1 MGKVAACGLD
11 GREGLGL
18 TSLLLLP
25 GLLCDAS
32 IWVAQSRDLSPR
44 VKITIP
50 EYRSATRLE
59 EMAATALD
67 VVDGPIAVAAHSMG
81 ARVAL
86 EMWRKAPER
95 ITRLALLNFW
105 VGGVA
110 AGEREKRKVL
120 TDMSANDGIEAVA
133 KIWVASM
140 VHPDRVNDQPLIDQ
154 LRKMVCTYTPE
165 QHAGQVQALL
175 NRADLWPLLPTI
187 TVPTLIALGRED
199 PWRSVDQH
207 RQMAEA
213 ITGARLEVIAD
224 CGHMSPAEQ
233 PQVVT
238 NLLEE
243 WLDDE
248 N

>member
-1 MGKVAACGLD
+1 
-11 GREGLGL
+11 
-18 TSLLLLP
+18 
-25 GLLCDAS
+25 
-32 IWVAQSRDLSPR
+32 
-44 VKITIP
+44 
-50 EYRSATRLE
+50 
-59 EMAATALD
+59 
-67 VVDGPIAVAAHSMG
+67 
-81 ARVAL
+81 
-86 EMWRKAPER
+86 
-95 ITRLALLNFW
+95 
-105 VGGVA
+105 
-110 AGEREKRKVL
+110 
-120 TDMSANDGIEAVA
+120 
-133 KIWVASM
+133 M
-140 VHPDRVNDQPLIDQ
+140 VHPDRVNDQPLIDR

-213 ITGARLEVIAD
+213 IPGARLEVIAD
-224 CGHMSPAEQ
+224 CGHMSPAER
-233 PQVVT
+233 PRDVT

>member
-11 GREGLGL
+11 RGEGLGL

-32 IWVAQSRDLSPR
+32 IWAAQSRDLSTR
-44 VKITIP
+44 VTISIP
-50 EYRSATRLE
+50 EYRSATSLE
-59 EMAATALD
+59 EMAAITLD
-67 VVDGPIAVAAHSMG
+67 LVDGPIAVAAHSMG
-81 ARVAL
+81 ARVAF

-95 ITRLALLNFW
+95 ITRLALLDFW
-105 VGGVA
+105 VGPVV
-110 AGEREKRKVL
+110 AGEYDKRKVL
-120 TDMSANDGIEAVA
+120 TDMSADEGIEAVA
-133 KIWVASM
+133 KTWVASM
-140 VHPDRVNDQPLIDQ
+140 VNPDRVNDQPLIDQ
-154 LRKMVCTYTPE
+154 LRKMVCTYTPD

-175 NRADLWPLLPTI
+175 NRADLWKLLPTI

-207 RQMAEA
+207 REMAEA
-213 ITGARLEVIAD
+213 IPGARLEVIAD
-224 CGHMSPAEQ
+224 CGHMSPAER
-233 PQVVT
+233 PRDVT

-243 WLDDE
+243 WLDDG

>member
-1 MGKVAACGLD
+1 VGKVAACGLD
-11 GREGLGL
+11 RREGLGL

-32 IWVAQSRDLSPR
+32 IWAAQSRDLSTR
-44 VKITIP
+44 ATISIP

-59 EMAATALD
+59 EMAAITLD
-67 VVDGPIAVAAHSMG
+67 LVDGPIAVAAHSMG

-95 ITRLALLNFW
+95 ITRLALLDFW
-105 VGGVA
+105 VGSVV
-110 AGEREKRKVL
+110 AGEHDKRKVL
-120 TDMSANDGIEAVA
+120 TDMSADEGIEAVA

-140 VHPDRVNDQPLIDQ
+140 VHPDRVNDKALINQ
-154 LRKMVCTYTPE
+154 LRDMVGKYTHE

-175 NRADLWPLLPTI
+175 NRVDLSSLLPTI
-187 TVPTLIALGRED
+187 TVPTLIAVGRED
-199 PWRSVDQH
+199 PWRTVEQH
-207 RQMAEA
+207 RQMANA
-213 ITGARLEVIAD
+213 IRGARLEVIDD
-224 CGHMSPAEQ
+224 CGHMSPAER

-238 NLLEE
+238 ELLEE

-248 N
+248 S